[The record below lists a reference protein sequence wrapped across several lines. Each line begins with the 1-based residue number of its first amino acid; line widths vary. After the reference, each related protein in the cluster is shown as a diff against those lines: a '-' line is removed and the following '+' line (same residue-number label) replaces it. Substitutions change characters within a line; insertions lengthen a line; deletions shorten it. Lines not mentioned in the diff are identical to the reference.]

1 MAKRRQLQPSQWSA
15 VGVGNQINFH
25 QLFIFHVAASHLNFS
40 RAAEALDI
48 TQPAVSIQIQE
59 LEKSLGVTLFHRRP
73 RGLRI
78 TDVGQTVYAY
88 SQRIFSLSSK
98 MVATVQ
104 EMQDLKTG
112 HLILGASTTP
122 GEYVLPMA
130 VGQFRRM
137 YPGVRVE
144 LVIAKTRSI
153 IQRILNRE
161 MDLGMVGDRD
171 QGHSDE
177 LDMVDYVDD
186 EIVLVVAPDHPIA
199 GRQPVTPAE
208 VVVQGLIV
216 REEGSATR
224 QTAERHFRA
233 LGADPQGKIGT
244 GQQPNGKAGGR
255 GRWRCRSN
263 ITARGRCRV
272 KSRNADSAG
281 CAGMELSLS
290 PDLDPPKRQVPISSP
305 KGIPPVLVN
314 PPTGHRFGWLEHFNE
329 QIRFAQAASDQ
340 QRST

>member
-1 MAKRRQLQPSQWSA
+1 M
-15 VGVGNQINFH
+15 
-25 QLFIFHVAASHLNFS
+25 
-40 RAAEALDI
+40 DI

-73 RGLRI
+73 KGLRI

-88 SQRIFSLSSK
+88 SQQIFSLSSK

-144 LVIAKTRSI
+144 LVIANTRSI

-161 MDLGMVGDRD
+161 IDLGMVGDRD

-177 LDMVDYVDD
+177 LEMVDYVDD

-208 VVVQGLIV
+208 AVDQGLIV

-224 QTAERHFRA
+224 QTAERHFQA
-233 LGADPQGKIGT
+233 LGTEPRVELELGSNQAVKQAAAAGGGVGVISRLGVVAEL
-244 GQQPNGKAGGR
+244 KAGMLTVLDVLG
-255 GRWRCRSN
+255 WNCRRPL
-263 ITARGRCRV
+263 TLVHPKDRY
-272 KSRNADSAG
+272 
-281 CAGMELSLS
+281 LS
-290 PDLDPPKRQVPISSP
+290 PAQRAFRQFLLIQRPGTDLD
-305 KGIPPVLVN
+305 G
-314 PPTGHRFGWLEHFNE
+314 
-329 QIRFAQAASDQ
+329 
-340 QRST
+340 